1 MKKVNLEE
9 YLREKFNGVYP
20 TCMDLEDLGIGIYFI
35 KNVNPEDYI
44 CPGYVPPFQIPYEKP
59 FKDFED
65 LWEYLH
71 ENSKMEVEIANGF
84 IHIGDM
90 YL

>member
-1 MKKVNLEE
+1 MGKVILEK

-20 TCMDLEDLGIGIYFI
+20 TCMDLEDSGIGIYFI
-35 KNVNPEDYI
+35 KDVNPEDYI
-44 CPGYVPPFQIPYEKP
+44 SPGYEPPFPIPSEKP

-71 ENSKMEVEIANGF
+71 EISNMEVEIINGF
-84 IHIGDM
+84 IHIGGM